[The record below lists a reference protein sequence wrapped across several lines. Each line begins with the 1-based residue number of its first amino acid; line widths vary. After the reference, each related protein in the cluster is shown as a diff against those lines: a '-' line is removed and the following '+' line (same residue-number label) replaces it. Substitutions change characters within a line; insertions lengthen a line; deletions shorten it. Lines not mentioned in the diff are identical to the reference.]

1 MIMTDEQ
8 KTILDK
14 LENNFDVLWSE
25 FCQFI
30 PEAKEI
36 ITRRE
41 IAKFGKKFGK
51 KYAKRYKLLLD
62 SRQELIKSSC
72 LLDEFVSSLG
82 NEEQNLEFC
91 NEVKMIAETI
101 QLALSNAKSFNRDSI
116 VKGVNDILKQMIIT
130 LDLDI
135 AANNPDYR
143 NRLNELL
150 VFNWLCECKNL
161 KITDIAYTL
170 DNGKDCDF
178 RCIHKDGTEL
188 LIEVVSIQNIDLS
201 KQDNANTFSEFIN
214 KKVEMKFTDKTRD
227 LRDIP
232 NLKILPI
239 LDYVNGIV
247 EFAPTLDTAI
257 SFPAF
262 TVVKNTIEG
271 NNEILLTTINNLT
284 LNRQ

>member
-1 MIMTDEQ
+1 MTEGQ
-8 KTILDK
+8 NAILDK
-14 LENNFDVLWSE
+14 LENKFDVLWKE

-36 ITRRE
+36 VAIRDVTKF
-41 IAKFGKKFGK
+41 AKI
-51 KYAKRYKLLLD
+51 YARRYKSLCD
-62 SRQELIKSSC
+62 SKQGFIKSPC

-82 NEEQNLEFC
+82 SNNRKQEFQEEI
-91 NEVKMIAETI
+91 KMIAETI
-101 QLALSNAKSFNRDSI
+101 QLALSNAKSFNRESI
-116 VKGVNDILKQMIIT
+116 VKGVKDILKQMIIT

-161 KITDIAYTL
+161 KITDIAYPL
-170 DNGKDCDF
+170 GNGKDCDF

-201 KQDNANTFSEFIN
+201 KQDNAITFSDFIN
-214 KKVEMKFTDKTRD
+214 KKVETKFTDKTKD
-227 LRDIP
+227 LSDIP

-262 TVVKNTIEG
+262 TVVMNTLYG
-271 NNEILLTTINNLT
+271 NNEILLITIDSLPSN
-284 LNRQ
+284 QK

>member
-1 MIMTDEQ
+1 MIMNNEQ
-8 KTILDK
+8 KMILDK
-14 LENNFDVLWSE
+14 LENNFDVLWSN
-25 FCQFI
+25 FSQFI

-36 ITRRE
+36 IARRE
-41 IAKFGKKFGK
+41 IAKFGK

-101 QLALSNAKSFNRDSI
+101 QLALSNAKSFNTDSI

-143 NRLNELL
+143 NKLNELL

-161 KITDIAYTL
+161 KITDIAYPL
-170 DNGKDCDF
+170 GNGKDCDF

-201 KQDNANTFSEFIN
+201 KQDNAITFSEFIN
-214 KKVEMKFTDKTRD
+214 KKVETKFTYKTRD
-227 LRDIP
+227 LSDIP

-239 LDYVNGIV
+239 LDYVKGIV

-262 TVVKNTIEG
+262 TVVMNTLYG
-271 NNEILLTTINNLT
+271 NKEILLTTIDSLT
-284 LNRQ
+284 SNQK

>member
-1 MIMTDEQ
+1 MNDEQ
-8 KTILDK
+8 KMILDK
-14 LENNFDVLWSE
+14 LENNFDVIWSV
-25 FCQFI
+25 FSQFI

-36 ITRRE
+36 IARSE
-41 IAKFGKKFGK
+41 IAKFGK

-82 NEEQNLEFC
+82 NEEHNPEFC

-101 QLALSNAKSFNRDSI
+101 QLALSNAKSFNRESI
-116 VKGVNDILKQMIIT
+116 VKGVKDILKQMIIT

-161 KITDIAYTL
+161 KITDIAYPL

-188 LIEVVSIQNIDLS
+188 LIEVVSIQNIDMS
-201 KQDNANTFSEFIN
+201 RQDNANTFSKFIN

-227 LRDIP
+227 LSDIP

-239 LDYVNGIV
+239 LAYVNGIV
-247 EFAPTLDTAI
+247 EFAPTLDTEI

-262 TVVKNTIEG
+262 TVVMNTLYG
-271 NNEILLTTINNLT
+271 NNEILLTTIDSLT
-284 LNRQ
+284 SNQK

>member
-1 MIMTDEQ
+1 MNNEQ
-8 KTILDK
+8 KMILDK
-14 LENNFDVLWSE
+14 LENNFDVLWSD
-25 FCQFI
+25 FSHFI

-36 ITRRE
+36 FARRE
-41 IAKFGKKFGK
+41 IAKFGK

-101 QLALSNAKSFNRDSI
+101 QLALSNAKSFNSDSI
-116 VKGVNDILKQMIIT
+116 VKCVNDILKQMIIT

-143 NRLNELL
+143 NKLNELL

-161 KITDIAYTL
+161 KITDIAYPL
-170 DNGKDCDF
+170 GNGKDCDF

-188 LIEVVSIQNIDLS
+188 LIEVLSIQNIDLS
-201 KQDNANTFSEFIN
+201 KQDNAITFSDFIN
-214 KKVEMKFTDKTRD
+214 KKVETKFTDKTKD
-227 LRDIP
+227 LSDIP

-262 TVVKNTIEG
+262 TVVMNTLYG
-271 NNEILLTTINNLT
+271 NNEILLITIDSLPSN
-284 LNRQ
+284 QK

>member
-1 MIMTDEQ
+1 MTN
-8 KTILDK
+8 KKMILDK
-14 LENNFDVLWSE
+14 LENNFDVLWSV
-25 FCQFI
+25 FSQFI

-36 ITRRE
+36 IARRE
-41 IAKFGKKFGK
+41 IAKFGK

-82 NEEQNLEFC
+82 NEEHDPEFC

-101 QLALSNAKSFNRDSI
+101 QLALSNAKSFNRESI
-116 VKGVNDILKQMIIT
+116 VKGVKDILKQMIIT

-161 KITDIAYTL
+161 KITDIAYPL
-170 DNGKDCDF
+170 GNGKDCDF

-201 KQDNANTFSEFIN
+201 KQDNAITFSDFI
-214 KKVEMKFTDKTRD
+214 T
-227 LRDIP
+227 
-232 NLKILPI
+232 ILC
-239 LDYVNGIV
+239 
-247 EFAPTLDTAI
+247 
-257 SFPAF
+257 
-262 TVVKNTIEG
+262 
-271 NNEILLTTINNLT
+271 
-284 LNRQ
+284 

>member
-1 MIMTDEQ
+1 MIMNNEQ
-8 KTILDK
+8 KMILDK
-14 LENNFDVLWSE
+14 LENSFDVLWSE
-25 FCQFI
+25 FSQFI

-36 ITRRE
+36 IARGE
-41 IAKFGKKFGK
+41 IAKFGK
-51 KYAKRYKLLLD
+51 KYAKRYKSLLD

-101 QLALSNAKSFNRDSI
+101 QLASSNAKLFNRDSI

-161 KITDIAYTL
+161 KITDIAYPL
-170 DNGKDCDF
+170 GNGKDCDF

-201 KQDNANTFSEFIN
+201 KQDNAITFSEFIN
-214 KKVEMKFTDKTRD
+214 KKVETKFTDKTRD
-227 LRDIP
+227 LSDIP

-239 LDYVNGIV
+239 LDYVKGIV

-262 TVVKNTIEG
+262 TVVMNTLYG
-271 NNEILLTTINNLT
+271 NNEILLTTIDSLPSN
-284 LNRQ
+284 QK

>member
-1 MIMTDEQ
+1 MTEGQ
-8 KTILDK
+8 NAILDK
-14 LENNFDVLWSE
+14 LKNKFDVLWKE

-36 ITRRE
+36 VAIRDVTKF
-41 IAKFGKKFGK
+41 AKI
-51 KYAKRYKLLLD
+51 YARRYKSLCD
-62 SRQELIKSSC
+62 SKQGFIKSPC

-82 NEEQNLEFC
+82 SNNRKQEFQEEI
-91 NEVKMIAETI
+91 KMIAETI
-101 QLALSNAKSFNRDSI
+101 QLALSNAKSFNSDSI
-116 VKGVNDILKQMIIT
+116 VKCVNDILKQMIIT

-161 KITDIAYTL
+161 KITDIAYPL
-170 DNGKDCDF
+170 GNGKDCDF

-201 KQDNANTFSEFIN
+201 KQDNAITFSDFIN
-214 KKVEMKFTDKTRD
+214 KKVETKFTDKTKD
-227 LRDIP
+227 LSDIP

-262 TVVKNTIEG
+262 TVVMNTLYG
-271 NNEILLTTINNLT
+271 NNEILLITIDSLPSN
-284 LNRQ
+284 QK

>member
-1 MIMTDEQ
+1 M
-8 KTILDK
+8 ILDK
-14 LENNFDVLWSE
+14 LENNFDVLWNDFS
-25 FCQFI
+25 QFI

-36 ITRRE
+36 IAKRE
-41 IAKFGKKFGK
+41 IAKFGK

-91 NEVKMIAETI
+91 NEVKMIAATI

-143 NRLNELL
+143 NKLNELL
-150 VFNWLCECKNL
+150 VFNWLCECKNI
-161 KITDIAYTL
+161 KITDIAYPL
-170 DNGKDCDF
+170 GNGKDCDF

-201 KQDNANTFSEFIN
+201 KQDNAITFSEFIN
-214 KKVEMKFTDKTRD
+214 KKVETKFTYKTRD
-227 LRDIP
+227 LSDIP

-239 LDYVNGIV
+239 LDYVKGIV

-262 TVVKNTIEG
+262 TVVMNTLYG
-271 NNEILLTTINNLT
+271 NNEIILTTIDSLT
-284 LNRQ
+284 SNQK

>member
-1 MIMTDEQ
+1 MTEEQ
-8 KTILDK
+8 NAILDK
-14 LENNFDVLWSE
+14 LENKFDVLWKE

-36 ITRRE
+36 VAIRDVTKF
-41 IAKFGKKFGK
+41 AKI
-51 KYAKRYKLLLD
+51 YARRYKSLCD
-62 SRQELIKSSC
+62 SKQGFIKSPC

-82 NEEQNLEFC
+82 SNNRKQEFQEEI
-91 NEVKMIAETI
+91 KMIAETI
-101 QLALSNAKSFNRDSI
+101 QLALSNAKSFNRESI
-116 VKGVNDILKQMIIT
+116 VKGVKDILKQMIIT

-161 KITDIAYTL
+161 KITDIAYPL
-170 DNGKDCDF
+170 GNGKDCDF

-201 KQDNANTFSEFIN
+201 KQDNAITFSDFIN
-214 KKVEMKFTDKTRD
+214 KKVETKFTDKTKD
-227 LRDIP
+227 LSDIP

-262 TVVKNTIEG
+262 TVVMNTLYG
-271 NNEILLTTINNLT
+271 NNEILLITIDSLPSN
-284 LNRQ
+284 QK

>member
-1 MIMTDEQ
+1 MIMNNEQ
-8 KTILDK
+8 KMILDK
-14 LENNFDVLWSE
+14 LENNFDVLWSD
-25 FCQFI
+25 FSQFI

-36 ITRRE
+36 IARRE
-41 IAKFGKKFGK
+41 IAKFGK

-143 NRLNELL
+143 NKLNELL
-150 VFNWLCECKNL
+150 VLNWLCECKNL
-161 KITDIAYTL
+161 KITDIAYPL
-170 DNGKDCDF
+170 GNGKDCDF

-201 KQDNANTFSEFIN
+201 KQDNAITFSEFIN
-214 KKVEMKFTDKTRD
+214 KKVETKFTYKTRD
-227 LRDIP
+227 LSDIP

-239 LDYVNGIV
+239 LDYVKGIV

-262 TVVKNTIEG
+262 TVVMNTLYG
-271 NNEILLTTINNLT
+271 NNEILLTTIDSLT
-284 LNRQ
+284 SNQK

>member
-1 MIMTDEQ
+1 M
-8 KTILDK
+8 
-14 LENNFDVLWSE
+14 
-25 FCQFI
+25 
-30 PEAKEI
+30 
-36 ITRRE
+36 
-41 IAKFGKKFGK
+41 
-51 KYAKRYKLLLD
+51 LLD
-62 SRQELIKSSC
+62 SRQKLVKSSC

-82 NEEQNLEFC
+82 NEEHNLEFC

-116 VKGVNDILKQMIIT
+116 VKGVKDIIKQMIIT

-150 VFNWLCECKNL
+150 VFNWLCECRNL
-161 KITDIAYTL
+161 KITDIAYPL
-170 DNGKDCDF
+170 GNGKDCDF

-214 KKVEMKFTDKTRD
+214 KKVDMKFTDKTRD

-239 LDYVNGIV
+239 LDYVNEIV

-262 TVVKNTIEG
+262 TVVMNTLYG
-271 NNEILLTTINNLT
+271 NNEILLTTIDSLT
-284 LNRQ
+284 SNQK